1 MQQQEP
7 RRVDYLFAGAGAAAS
22 LLLLSLERR
31 GLLQGKRVAV
41 LDPDDKK
48 RDDKTFCFWC
58 NPDDPMAQNLQS
70 LTRTR
75 WSHVRV
81 NRQPAQKL
89 TPLAYWHISG
99 LSLYNAARDLMQQR
113 QIVREPAAVNKVSPS
128 PEGGLVVSTDRGNW
142 IAAQVFDSRP
152 PQFLQPAA
160 NETHL
165 LQSFIGRV
173 VAPENPYPDP
183 DCFELMDFQIP
194 QQGYTQFMYVL
205 PFSDDT
211 MLVELTRFG
220 KNPISEAEAEPLLDQ
235 YIRDRFGETRLV
247 SEERGCIPMSSA
259 PLAAER
265 MPGLVRLGGRAGAIK
280 PSTGYGFKNM
290 FRHAETVADNLA
302 ADTPA
307 PTLAPGPPRFRF
319 YDRLLL
325 LILLHRP
332 EWGSRIFKVLFSRN
346 HPVAVLR
353 FLDEQTS
360 LAQDLRIL
368 LRLPLQPFLQAWWT
382 DARIR
387 FKSLLRPLLVLLVAL
402 ALWAVYE
409 AQPIIYDA
417 LQIPLLAIGL
427 FLVGIPHGAVDHL
440 LESGQIRAP
449 IRLGFVLKYLGLGFL
464 YLGLWLA
471 APAPALALFLL
482 YSAWHFG
489 QADMQEW
496 RLHRPGKIKIFAWG
510 ALALT
515 VILGAHAAESNQILK
530 YLNAPLIPLDAAE
543 APWFVPLLLGFA
555 AAWALLEKRADFAL
569 SVCLLAVGTR
579 LPLLMAFGL
588 YFVGQHSLNG
598 WSHLKTGLQTTNL
611 QLFLKALPFNLG
623 AWLLLGAL
631 LYAMQ
636 TGYLQLADG
645 QWIPAFFVFVSC
657 ISFPHVWVMHRF
669 YGRRQAG

>member
-31 GLLQGKRVAV
+31 GLLQEKRIAV

-58 NPDDPMAQNLQS
+58 SPDDPMAQSLQS
-70 LTRTR
+70 LTRPR
-75 WSHVRV
+75 WSRVRV
-81 NRQPAQKL
+81 NRQAPQKL
-89 TPLAYWHISG
+89 APLTYWHISG
-99 LSLYNAARDLMQQR
+99 LSLYNAARDLMQKR
-113 QIVREPAAVNKVSPS
+113 QIIREPAAVATMTPG
-128 PEGGLVVSTDRGNW
+128 PEGLLVSTDRGDW

-173 VAPENPYPDP
+173 IAPEIPYPDAE
-183 DCFELMDFQIP
+183 CFELMDFQIP
-194 QQGYTQFMYVL
+194 QQGSTQFMYVL
-205 PFSDDT
+205 PFSNGT

-220 KNPISEAEAEPLLDQ
+220 KDPISESEADPLLDQ
-235 YIRDRFGETRLV
+235 YIQERFGDAPLV
-247 SEERGCIPMSSA
+247 SEEKGCIPMSSA
-259 PLAAER
+259 PLAAEPT
-265 MPGLVRLGGRAGAIK
+265 PGIVRLGGRAGAIK

-290 FRHAETVADNLA
+290 FRHAETVADSLV

-307 PTLAPGPPRFRF
+307 RALAPGPPRFRF

-353 FLDEQTS
+353 FLDEQTG

-387 FKSLLRPLLVLLVAL
+387 FKSLLRPLLVLLAAL
-402 ALWAVYE
+402 ALWALYNI
-409 AQPIIYDA
+409 QPAVYDA

-464 YLGLWLA
+464 YLGLWL
-471 APAPALALFLL
+471 PAPALALTLFLL

-496 RLHRPGKIKIFAWG
+496 RLDQPGKAKTFAWG
-510 ALALT
+510 ALALS
-515 VILGAHAAESNQILK
+515 VILGAHAVESNQILQH
-530 YLNAPLIPLDAAE
+530 LDAPEIPLGVAE
-543 APWFVPLLLGFA
+543 ASWFVPLLLGIA
-555 AAWALLEKRADFAL
+555 AGWALLERRAAFFL
-569 SVCLLAVGTR
+569 SVCLLAVGAR

-598 WSHLKTGLQTTNL
+598 WSHLKTGLQTTHL
-611 QLFLKALPFNLG
+611 RLFAKALPFNLG

-636 TGYLQLADG
+636 SGYLQLADG
-645 QWIPAFFVFVSC
+645 RWIPAFFVFVSC

-669 YGRRQAG
+669 YGRQKTG